1 MNVKSTRKYTT
12 IALAIA
18 ALHAPAYAAEEKP
31 KANVQQDRLNKLA
44 GKALGRVI
52 YRGATLIDGTAAAP
66 RADMSIIVSDDRI
79 EAIVPSAQL
88 TDAQKAAARIVDV
101 AGQYV
106 LPGLIDSH
114 VHYATNPDRPYAEAE
129 LKRNIYGGVTGV
141 RDMAGDARE
150 LAGLSREALL
160 NRIPSPDIFYASLVA
175 GPSFFK
181 DPRTVVAALGT
192 QPGTVSWLYA
202 VDDKTKL
209 PLAVAQARGTGATGM
224 KIYANLPGTLVRKL
238 IAEANSQHFPV
249 WTHMQ
254 VYPATPYDSLGATA
268 VSHVC
273 MIARHVR
280 ETGKSAYGH
289 SGEPS
294 YEGLTADDP
303 GIKKYIAA
311 LAKSGTIMD
320 ATLSV
325 YKTDGPHCHLDLAGD
340 ITRARTQ
347 TRPQEPAHP
356 ADRPRRRDRHRPVP
370 RHRPNH
376 PDGRAVRA
384 AGLRRGRPDRLPDHA
399 PAGRDGG
406 RRAGRRFVQLLRR
419 QILRPH
425 GRLHRRA
432 GTTGC
437 CMSWSAWPSC
447 RRSASTSST
456 GSRRC
461 RPGCRRW
468 ASSSSSTPSACQRQG
483 LRRDRVL
490 VRRHQGRRHRRH
502 DPVRRLPAVF
512 RRRRSRSGRRQPVA
526 HGGFFPN
533 GVGAW

>member
-1 MNVKSTRKYTT
+1 MTFKKYTA
-12 IALAIA
+12 IALALA
-18 ALHAPAYAAEEKP
+18 ALHATAHAADEEKP
-31 KANVQQDRLNKLA
+31 KANTQQARLDKLS

-79 EAIVPSAQL
+79 EAVVPSAQL
-88 TDAQKAAARIVDV
+88 SDAQKAGARIVDV
-101 AGQYV
+101 GGQYV

-192 QPGTVSWLYA
+192 QPGTVPWLYA
-202 VDDKTKL
+202 VDDKTRL
-209 PLAVAQARGTGATGM
+209 PLAVAQARGTGATGL
-224 KIYANLPGTLVRKL
+224 KIYANLPGPLVRKL

-280 ETGKSAYGH
+280 EAGKSAYGH
-289 SGEPS
+289 GGEPS

-303 GIKKYIAA
+303 GIRKYIAA

-325 YKTDGPHCHLDLAGD
+325 YKTDGKHCHIDLAGD
-340 ITRARTQ
+340 ITRAMHAAGVKIIAGTDTDNTGGDPYPVLDGELEKLVRYAGFT
-347 TRPQEPAHP
+347 PQQAITAATANAAEALGMQREFGTLVAGKAANMVFLQRDPLADIANVRSVVLTVKRGREYARADYKFTPLPAHE
-356 ADRPRRRDRHRPVP
+356 D
-370 RHRPNH
+370 
-376 PDGRAVRA
+376 
-384 AGLRRGRPDRLPDHA
+384 
-399 PAGRDGG
+399 
-406 RRAGRRFVQLLRR
+406 
-419 QILRPH
+419 
-425 GRLHRRA
+425 
-432 GTTGC
+432 
-437 CMSWSAWPSC
+437 
-447 RRSASTSST
+447 
-456 GSRRC
+456 
-461 RPGCRRW
+461 
-468 ASSSSSTPSACQRQG
+468 
-483 LRRDRVL
+483 
-490 VRRHQGRRHRRH
+490 
-502 DPVRRLPAVF
+502 
-512 RRRRSRSGRRQPVA
+512 
-526 HGGFFPN
+526 
-533 GVGAW
+533 

>member
-1 MNVKSTRKYTT
+1 MNVKSTA
-12 IALAIA
+12 ICLAIA
-18 ALHAPAYAAEEKP
+18 ALCVQAHAAEEKP
-31 KANVQQDRLNKLA
+31 KADVQQQRLDKLA

-66 RADMSIIVSDDRI
+66 RADVSIIVSDDRI
-79 EAIVPSAQL
+79 EAIVPSARL
-88 TDAQKAAARIVDV
+88 TDAQLANARIVDV

-192 QPGTVSWLYA
+192 QPGSVPWLYA
-202 VDDKTKL
+202 VDDKTRL
-209 PLAVAQARGTGATGM
+209 PLAIAQARGTGATGM

-280 ETGKSAYGH
+280 EAGKSAYGH
-289 SGEPS
+289 GGEPS
-294 YEGLTADDP
+294 YEGLGAADP
-303 GIKKYIAA
+303 GISKYIAA

-340 ITRARTQ
+340 ITRAMHAAGVKIIAGTDTDNTGDDPFPALDGELEKLVRHAGLTPQQAITAATANAAEALGKQREFGTLEAGKYANMVFLRDDPLRDIGNVRSVVLTVKRGHEFPRTDYKF
-347 TRPQEPAHP
+347 TALPAHE
-356 ADRPRRRDRHRPVP
+356 D
-370 RHRPNH
+370 
-376 PDGRAVRA
+376 
-384 AGLRRGRPDRLPDHA
+384 
-399 PAGRDGG
+399 
-406 RRAGRRFVQLLRR
+406 
-419 QILRPH
+419 
-425 GRLHRRA
+425 
-432 GTTGC
+432 
-437 CMSWSAWPSC
+437 
-447 RRSASTSST
+447 
-456 GSRRC
+456 
-461 RPGCRRW
+461 
-468 ASSSSSTPSACQRQG
+468 
-483 LRRDRVL
+483 
-490 VRRHQGRRHRRH
+490 
-502 DPVRRLPAVF
+502 
-512 RRRRSRSGRRQPVA
+512 
-526 HGGFFPN
+526 
-533 GVGAW
+533 

>member
-1 MNVKSTRKYTT
+1 MNLKSTRKYTAIT
-12 IALAIA
+12 LAIA
-18 ALHAPAYAAEEKP
+18 ALYAPAHAAEEKP

-66 RADMSIIVSDDRI
+66 RADMSIIVVDDRI
-79 EAIVPSAQL
+79 EAIVPSGQL
-88 TDAQKAAARIVDV
+88 TDAQKANARIVDV
-101 AGQYV
+101 TGQYV

-192 QPGTVSWLYA
+192 QPGTVPWLYA

-294 YEGLTADDP
+294 YEGLTAADP

-340 ITRARTQ
+340 ITRAMHAAGIKIIAGTDTDNTGEDPFPVLDGELEKLVRHAGLT
-347 TRPQEPAHP
+347 PQQAITAATANAAESLGKQREFGTLEAGKYANMVFLARDPLQDIGNVRSVVLTVKRGNEFPRADYKFTPLPAHE
-356 ADRPRRRDRHRPVP
+356 D
-370 RHRPNH
+370 
-376 PDGRAVRA
+376 
-384 AGLRRGRPDRLPDHA
+384 
-399 PAGRDGG
+399 
-406 RRAGRRFVQLLRR
+406 
-419 QILRPH
+419 
-425 GRLHRRA
+425 
-432 GTTGC
+432 
-437 CMSWSAWPSC
+437 
-447 RRSASTSST
+447 
-456 GSRRC
+456 
-461 RPGCRRW
+461 
-468 ASSSSSTPSACQRQG
+468 
-483 LRRDRVL
+483 
-490 VRRHQGRRHRRH
+490 
-502 DPVRRLPAVF
+502 
-512 RRRRSRSGRRQPVA
+512 
-526 HGGFFPN
+526 
-533 GVGAW
+533 

>member
-1 MNVKSTRKYTT
+1 MTLKFIKKYTA

-18 ALHAPAYAAEEKP
+18 ALCAPAHAAEEKP

-79 EAIVPSAQL
+79 EAIVPTAQL
-88 TDAQKAAARIVDV
+88 TEAQKANARIVDA

-192 QPGTVSWLYA
+192 QPGTVPWLYA
-202 VDDKTKL
+202 VDDKTRL
-209 PLAVAQARGTGATGM
+209 PLAIAQARGTGATGM

-294 YEGLTADDP
+294 YDGLTADDP

-340 ITRARTQ
+340 ITRAMHAAGIKIIAGTDTDNTGEDPFPVLDGELEKLVSHAGFTPQQAITAATANAAEALGKQREFGTLEAGKYANMVFL
-347 TRPQEPAHP
+347 TRDPLQDIGNVRSVVLTVKRGNEFPRADYKFAPLPAHE
-356 ADRPRRRDRHRPVP
+356 D
-370 RHRPNH
+370 
-376 PDGRAVRA
+376 
-384 AGLRRGRPDRLPDHA
+384 
-399 PAGRDGG
+399 
-406 RRAGRRFVQLLRR
+406 
-419 QILRPH
+419 
-425 GRLHRRA
+425 
-432 GTTGC
+432 
-437 CMSWSAWPSC
+437 
-447 RRSASTSST
+447 
-456 GSRRC
+456 
-461 RPGCRRW
+461 
-468 ASSSSSTPSACQRQG
+468 
-483 LRRDRVL
+483 
-490 VRRHQGRRHRRH
+490 
-502 DPVRRLPAVF
+502 
-512 RRRRSRSGRRQPVA
+512 
-526 HGGFFPN
+526 
-533 GVGAW
+533 

>member
-1 MNVKSTRKYTT
+1 MTFKKYTA
-12 IALAIA
+12 IALALA
-18 ALHAPAYAAEEKP
+18 ALHATAHAADKEKP
-31 KANVQQDRLNKLA
+31 KANTQQARLDKLS

-79 EAIVPSAQL
+79 EAVVPSAQL
-88 TDAQKAAARIVDV
+88 SDAQKAGARIVDV
-101 AGQYV
+101 GGQYV

-192 QPGTVSWLYA
+192 QPGTVPWLYA
-202 VDDKTKL
+202 VDDKTRL
-209 PLAVAQARGTGATGM
+209 PLAVAQARGTGATGL
-224 KIYANLPGTLVRKL
+224 KIYANLPGPLVRKL

-280 ETGKSAYGH
+280 EAGKSAYGH
-289 SGEPS
+289 GGEPS

-303 GIKKYIAA
+303 GIRKYIAA

-325 YKTDGPHCHLDLAGD
+325 YKTDGKHCHIDLAGD
-340 ITRARTQ
+340 ITRAMHAAGVKIIAGTDTDNTGGDPYPVLDGELEKLVRYAGFT
-347 TRPQEPAHP
+347 PQQAITAATANAAEALGMQREFGTLVAGKAANMVFLQRDPLADIANVRSVVLTVKRGREYARADYKFTPLPAHE
-356 ADRPRRRDRHRPVP
+356 D
-370 RHRPNH
+370 
-376 PDGRAVRA
+376 
-384 AGLRRGRPDRLPDHA
+384 
-399 PAGRDGG
+399 
-406 RRAGRRFVQLLRR
+406 
-419 QILRPH
+419 
-425 GRLHRRA
+425 
-432 GTTGC
+432 
-437 CMSWSAWPSC
+437 
-447 RRSASTSST
+447 
-456 GSRRC
+456 
-461 RPGCRRW
+461 
-468 ASSSSSTPSACQRQG
+468 
-483 LRRDRVL
+483 
-490 VRRHQGRRHRRH
+490 
-502 DPVRRLPAVF
+502 
-512 RRRRSRSGRRQPVA
+512 
-526 HGGFFPN
+526 
-533 GVGAW
+533 

>member
-1 MNVKSTRKYTT
+1 MNLKSTRKYTAIT
-12 IALAIA
+12 LAIA
-18 ALHAPAYAAEEKP
+18 ALYAPAHAAEEKP

-52 YRGATLIDGTAAAP
+52 YRGATLIDGTAATP
-66 RADMSIIVSDDRI
+66 RADMSIIVVDDHI
-79 EAIVPSAQL
+79 EAIVPSGQL
-88 TDAQKAAARIVDV
+88 TDAQKANARIVDV

-192 QPGTVSWLYA
+192 QPGTVPWLYA

-294 YEGLTADDP
+294 YEGLTAADP

-340 ITRARTQ
+340 ITRAMHAAGIKIIAGTDTDNTGEDPFPVLDGELEKLVRHAGLT
-347 TRPQEPAHP
+347 PQQAITAATANAAEALGKQREFGTLEAGKYANMVFLARDPLQDIGNVRSVVLTVKRGNEFPRADYKFTPLPAHE
-356 ADRPRRRDRHRPVP
+356 D
-370 RHRPNH
+370 
-376 PDGRAVRA
+376 
-384 AGLRRGRPDRLPDHA
+384 
-399 PAGRDGG
+399 
-406 RRAGRRFVQLLRR
+406 
-419 QILRPH
+419 
-425 GRLHRRA
+425 
-432 GTTGC
+432 
-437 CMSWSAWPSC
+437 
-447 RRSASTSST
+447 
-456 GSRRC
+456 
-461 RPGCRRW
+461 
-468 ASSSSSTPSACQRQG
+468 
-483 LRRDRVL
+483 
-490 VRRHQGRRHRRH
+490 
-502 DPVRRLPAVF
+502 
-512 RRRRSRSGRRQPVA
+512 
-526 HGGFFPN
+526 
-533 GVGAW
+533 

>member
-1 MNVKSTRKYTT
+1 MPLKYTAIT
-12 IALAIA
+12 LAIA
-18 ALHAPAYAAEEKP
+18 AFCACAHAAEEKP
-31 KANVQQDRLNKLA
+31 KANVQQERLDKLS

-79 EAIVPSAQL
+79 EAIVPTARLS
-88 TDAQKAAARIVDV
+88 DAQKSNARIVDV
-101 AGQYV
+101 AGHYV

-181 DPRTVVAALGT
+181 DPRTVVAALGA
-192 QPGTVSWLYA
+192 QPGTVPWLYA

-224 KIYANLPGTLVRKL
+224 KIYANLPGPLVRKL

-254 VYPATPYDSLGATA
+254 VYPASPYDSLGATA

-280 ETGKSAYGH
+280 ESGKAAYGH

-294 YEGLTADDP
+294 YAGLTAEDP

-311 LAKSGTIMD
+311 LARSGTILD

-325 YKTDGPHCHLDLAGD
+325 YKTDGKHCHIDLAGD
-340 ITRARTQ
+340 ITRAMHAAGVKIIAGTDTDNTGDDPFPVLDGELEKLVRYAGLT
-347 TRPQEPAHP
+347 PQQAITAATANAAQALGMQRELGTLETGKAANMVFLQRDPLQDIGNVRSVVLTVKRGREFPRADYKFTPLPAHE
-356 ADRPRRRDRHRPVP
+356 D
-370 RHRPNH
+370 
-376 PDGRAVRA
+376 
-384 AGLRRGRPDRLPDHA
+384 
-399 PAGRDGG
+399 
-406 RRAGRRFVQLLRR
+406 
-419 QILRPH
+419 
-425 GRLHRRA
+425 
-432 GTTGC
+432 
-437 CMSWSAWPSC
+437 
-447 RRSASTSST
+447 
-456 GSRRC
+456 
-461 RPGCRRW
+461 
-468 ASSSSSTPSACQRQG
+468 
-483 LRRDRVL
+483 
-490 VRRHQGRRHRRH
+490 
-502 DPVRRLPAVF
+502 
-512 RRRRSRSGRRQPVA
+512 
-526 HGGFFPN
+526 
-533 GVGAW
+533 

>member
-340 ITRARTQ
+340 ITRAMHAAGIKIIAGTD
-347 TRPQEPAHP
+347 TDNTGEDPFPVLDGELEKLVKHAGLTPQQAITAATADAAEALGKQREFGTLEAGKYANMVFLARDPLQDIGNVRSVVLTVKRGNEFPRADYKFTPLPAHE
-356 ADRPRRRDRHRPVP
+356 D
-370 RHRPNH
+370 
-376 PDGRAVRA
+376 
-384 AGLRRGRPDRLPDHA
+384 
-399 PAGRDGG
+399 
-406 RRAGRRFVQLLRR
+406 
-419 QILRPH
+419 
-425 GRLHRRA
+425 
-432 GTTGC
+432 
-437 CMSWSAWPSC
+437 
-447 RRSASTSST
+447 
-456 GSRRC
+456 
-461 RPGCRRW
+461 
-468 ASSSSSTPSACQRQG
+468 
-483 LRRDRVL
+483 
-490 VRRHQGRRHRRH
+490 
-502 DPVRRLPAVF
+502 
-512 RRRRSRSGRRQPVA
+512 
-526 HGGFFPN
+526 
-533 GVGAW
+533 

>member
-1 MNVKSTRKYTT
+1 MNLKSTRKYTAIT
-12 IALAIA
+12 LAIA
-18 ALHAPAYAAEEKP
+18 ALYAPAHAAEEKP

-52 YRGATLIDGTAAAP
+52 YRGATLIDGTAATP
-66 RADMSIIVSDDRI
+66 RADMSIIVVDDRI
-79 EAIVPSAQL
+79 EAIVPSGQL
-88 TDAQKAAARIVDV
+88 TDAQKANARIVDV

-192 QPGTVSWLYA
+192 QPGTVPWLYA

-224 KIYANLPGTLVRKL
+224 KIYANLPGTRVRKL

-294 YEGLTADDP
+294 YEGLTAADP

-340 ITRARTQ
+340 ITRAMHAAGIKIIAGTDTDNTGEDPFPVLDGELEKLVRHAGLT
-347 TRPQEPAHP
+347 PQQAITAATANAAEALGKQREFGTLEAGKYANMVFLARDPLQDIGNVRSVVLTVKRGNEFPRADYKFTPLPAHE
-356 ADRPRRRDRHRPVP
+356 D
-370 RHRPNH
+370 
-376 PDGRAVRA
+376 
-384 AGLRRGRPDRLPDHA
+384 
-399 PAGRDGG
+399 
-406 RRAGRRFVQLLRR
+406 
-419 QILRPH
+419 
-425 GRLHRRA
+425 
-432 GTTGC
+432 
-437 CMSWSAWPSC
+437 
-447 RRSASTSST
+447 
-456 GSRRC
+456 
-461 RPGCRRW
+461 
-468 ASSSSSTPSACQRQG
+468 
-483 LRRDRVL
+483 
-490 VRRHQGRRHRRH
+490 
-502 DPVRRLPAVF
+502 
-512 RRRRSRSGRRQPVA
+512 
-526 HGGFFPN
+526 
-533 GVGAW
+533 